1 MSDEPRTPTQAV
13 KKTFPFGIVLSSL
26 SVFTAMLAL
35 CLGAY
40 QGWLSRRSYE
50 MQTRAWL
57 YPDSVTSA
65 EIQEGKP
72 LGIKWVLRN
81 IGATPAIDVQF
92 SEYAE
97 RNSKFHLKPRDND
110 AHANDDVLH
119 DLLQRAAGHPR
130 SITAVGTIGHGSS
143 FIVISPESEE
153 VITDSDIEHM
163 TQGDQVI
170 FLTESI
176 TYRDIFGKEHL
187 TTMCT
192 YLKLDRER
200 TPFVMKCSLGNDLQ

>member
-1 MSDEPRTPTQAV
+1 MSDEPKVPMQAV
-13 KKTFPFGIVLSSL
+13 KKTFPFGIVLPSL
-26 SVFTAMLAL
+26 SVLTAIVAL

-57 YPDSVTSA
+57 YPDSVTSV

-72 LGIKWVLRN
+72 LGIRWVLRN

-97 RNSKFHLKPRDND
+97 RNSKFQVKPRNND
-110 AHANDDVLH
+110 AHVNDDVLH
-119 DLLQRAAGHPR
+119 DLLHRAGHPR
-130 SITAVGTIGHGSS
+130 SIATVGTIGHGAS
-143 FIVISPESEE
+143 FTVISPESEE

-187 TTMCT
+187 TTMCA

-200 TPFVMKCSLGNDLQ
+200 TPFVMKCSLGNDLH